1 MYIHEIKKSK
11 FIAYS
16 FNIDSKNEIN
26 EILNTFYKEHKKA
39 SHFTY
44 AFIAKDGS
52 GFSDDG
58 EPSGTAGKP
67 LFNLLNL
74 KKHENKLV
82 VVIRYYGGKKLGA
95 SGLIRAYINAGKN
108 VL

>member
-16 FNIDSKNEIN
+16 YNISSKQEVKK
-26 EILNTFYKEHKKA
+26 ILQNLYSEHKKA

-44 AFIAKDGS
+44 AFVTKSEG
-52 GFSDDG
+52 GLSDDG

-67 LFNLLNL
+67 LFNLLNV
-74 KKHENKLV
+74 KKQMNKLV
-82 VVIRYYGGKKLGA
+82 VVVRYYGGKKLGA
-95 SGLIRAYINAGKN
+95 SGLIRAYITAAKN